1 MAAIIIGDEI
11 MDIEKEQYYINKT
24 TAKKMEQVI
33 RKSGMPGFL
42 KLVNSISSE
51 YEFYVD
57 KNIWPKEIRMK
68 KI

>member
-33 RKSGMPGFL
+33 RKSRISGFL
-42 KLVNSISSE
+42 KLVNSISPQ

-57 KNIWPKEIRMK
+57 KNIWPNEIRMK